1 MSERGHICI
10 YLKESLRHFLG
21 VKGHAE
27 GKGHSM
33 DIVVLAGGLSPERD
47 VSFTGGGM
55 IAAALID
62 RGHRV
67 CLCDPYTGM
76 GADGAEPYFAD
87 SPLPPEADQGIGR
100 EAPDLDRLKATSGRG
115 ELRIAPG
122 VIDLCRR
129 ADMVFVALH
138 GDVGEDGRLQALL
151 DMEAIPHTGSGYAGC
166 LLAMDKDISKQ
177 LFRQAGILTPDWV
190 RCDLS
195 RMSPEAAVS
204 RIKDE
209 IGTPCVIK
217 PCSCG
222 SSVGV
227 TLVDTEEELV
237 AAVTAAGRFGTDI
250 LAERRIIG
258 RELTVS
264 VLGRR
269 VLPAVEILPHEGF
282 YDYENKYRP
291 GAVEEIC
298 PADLTLPVASALAD
312 AAQRGFDVLRLT
324 GYARFDFM
332 LDADGTPWCL
342 EANALPGM
350 TGTSLLPR
358 AAAAIG
364 LDYPSLCEE
373 ILRLAMT
380 KR

>member
-1 MSERGHICI
+1 MN
-10 YLKESLRHFLG
+10 
-21 VKGHAE
+21 
-27 GKGHSM
+27 
-33 DIVVLAGGLSPERD
+33 IVVLAGGLSPERE
-47 VSFTGGGM
+47 VSFSSGEL
-55 IAAALID
+55 IAAALMG

-76 GADGAEPYFAD
+76 
-87 SPLPPEADQGIGR
+87 
-100 EAPDLDRLKATSGRG
+100 APDGGEPVFTDRPVVASHIGPQAPELERLMAESGQG
-115 ELRIAPG
+115 ERRIAPG
-122 VIDLCRR
+122 VLDLCHQ
-129 ADMVFVALH
+129 ADTVFIALH

-151 DMEAIPHTGSGYAGC
+151 EMEVIPHTGSGYVGC
-166 LLAMDKDISKQ
+166 MLAMDKDISKQ
-177 LFRQAGILTPDWV
+177 LLRGAGILTPDWI

-195 RMSPEAAVS
+195 RSSVESAVEQ
-204 RIKDE
+204 ILKD
-209 IGTPCVIK
+209 IGVPCVIK
-217 PCSCG
+217 PCACG

-227 TLVDTEEELV
+227 TIVEDVDGLIG
-237 AAVTAAGRFGTDI
+237 AVEAAGRYGTDI
-250 LAERRIIG
+250 LAERRIVG

-264 VLGRR
+264 LLGGR

-298 PADLTLPVASALAD
+298 PADLTLSEAAALAD
-312 AAQRGFDVLRLT
+312 AARRGFDVLRLD

-350 TGTSLLPR
+350 TRTSLLPR
-358 AAAAIG
+358 AAEAIG
-364 LDYPSLCEE
+364 LDHPSLCEE